1 MNRLAS
7 IGLLVA
13 GIIHL
18 LPALGMLG
26 PERLQALYGVAM
38 DDANLVIL
46 MRHRALL
53 FTLLGAFLVAAAFR
67 PTWRGLAL
75 AGGYA
80 SVLGFFG
87 FAWATPDYSAQ
98 IARIV
103 TGDWIALAGLAVAT
117 VGHYAGARA
126 AR

>member
-26 PERLQALYGVAM
+26 PERLQVLYGVAM
-38 DDANLVIL
+38 DDPNLVIL

-67 PTWRGLAL
+67 PPWRGVAL
-75 AGGYA
+75 AAGYA

-98 IARIV
+98 ITRIV
-103 TGDWIALAGLAVAT
+103 TGDWIALAGLAAAT
-117 VGHYAGARA
+117 VGHYAGVRA
-126 AR
+126 KD

>member
-1 MNRLAS
+1 VNRLAA
-7 IGLLVA
+7 IGLIVA

-18 LPALGMLG
+18 LPSIGMLG
-26 PERLQALYGVAM
+26 PERLQGLYGVAM
-38 DDANLVIL
+38 DDPNLAIL

-67 PTWRGLAL
+67 PAWRGLAL
-75 AGGYA
+75 AAGYA

-87 FAWATPDYSAQ
+87 FAWATPDYNAQ
-98 IARIV
+98 IARVV

-117 VGHYAGARA
+117 VGHYAGPRGAR
-126 AR
+126 